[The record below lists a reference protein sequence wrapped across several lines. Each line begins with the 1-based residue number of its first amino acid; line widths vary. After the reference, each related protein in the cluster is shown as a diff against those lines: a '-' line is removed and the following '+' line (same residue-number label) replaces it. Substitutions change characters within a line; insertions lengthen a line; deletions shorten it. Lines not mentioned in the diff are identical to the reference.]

1 MDPTIEELTDRA
13 KKLRAGRPEWLVT
26 DKNGDLAKFEES
38 LNKIEQALKQ
48 LKAAAFGVSAYW
60 FGAGAML
67 WLAWN
72 YAVVPMAGAPR
83 FHYWPAVAVMA
94 LFRYVAASFAGR
106 RESK

>member
-72 YAVVPMAGAPR
+72 MDLL
-83 FHYWPAVAVMA
+83 A